1 MTKQPNDSAPD
12 LIVLGLQEG
21 QPRAAKFLAGQADLV
36 AKAAKV
42 MNLTVCKAEGANLVD
57 LAKKLQNGRLYATGR
72 GFVPPVRRNL
82 YDNPVEQL
90 KLSGQFVPE
99 TSAQPHTEQPATDLP
114 SSWDDIAVGHLVI
127 AHEST
132 IEGWW

>member
-1 MTKQPNDSAPD
+1 
-12 LIVLGLQEG
+12 
-21 QPRAAKFLAGQADLV
+21 
-36 AKAAKV
+36 
-42 MNLTVCKAEGANLVD
+42 MNLTVCRADGADLVD